1 MEAAGLLCMQLV
13 WASGPFLGNQLLP
26 LTAERG
32 CELPGCGMFHLKLK
46 LGHADH
52 LIRTQGIPS
61 EFVSGG
67 EWGQESGPQQIPAQP
82 LSSLVWTQAHCE
94 A

>member
-46 LGHADH
+46 LGHAITS
-52 LIRTQGIPS
+52 L
-61 EFVSGG
+61 
-67 EWGQESGPQQIPAQP
+67 GPRVYP
-82 LSSLVWTQAHCE
+82 LSLCLAENGDRNQARYRSLPNRCPA
-94 A
+94 